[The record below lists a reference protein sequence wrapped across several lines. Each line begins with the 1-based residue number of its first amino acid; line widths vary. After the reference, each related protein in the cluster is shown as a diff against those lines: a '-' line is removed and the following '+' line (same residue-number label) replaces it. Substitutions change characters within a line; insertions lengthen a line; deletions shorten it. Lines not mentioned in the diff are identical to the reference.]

1 MSDAFYLHDDN
12 RFVPTEW
19 TRGPWDPNAQHAG
32 PPAALLGRAIE
43 ALDPGGE
50 MQVAR
55 FTLDV
60 LRPIPL
66 TPLQVEARVLRP
78 GRRVQLAEATLS
90 SGEDPVA
97 RASVWRIRPGEPSL
111 PDTGLDTTPPPGPDD
126 LQPDPMYD
134 PWGGP
139 SYFASMEWRSA
150 RGSFFTPGPAAAWM
164 RMRIPLLPDEVPS
177 PLTRVLAAA
186 DSGNGISMELPL
198 DRFLSINTELTVHL
212 IRMPE
217 GEWVCLD
224 AITRIDPRG
233 IGLAQSVIWDEHGR
247 IGSGNQSLVVA
258 PR

>member
-1 MSDAFYLHDDN
+1 MSDAFYLPDGE
-12 RFVPTEW
+12 RFVPTDW
-19 TRGPWDPNAQHAG
+19 TRGPWDSKAQHAG

-43 ALDPGGE
+43 ALDPVGE

-55 FTLDV
+55 FTLEV

-66 TPLQVEARVLRP
+66 TPLKVEARIPRP

-90 SGEDPVA
+90 AGEDPVA

-111 PDTGLDTTPPPGPDD
+111 AGTGLDTTPPPGPDD
-126 LQPDPMYD
+126 SQPEPMFN

-139 SYFASMEWRSA
+139 SYFASMEWRAA
-150 RGSFFTPGPAAAWM
+150 RGSFFKPGPAAAWM
-164 RMRIPLLPDEVPS
+164 RMRIPLVPDEEPS

-198 DRFLSINTELTVHL
+198 DRYLSINTELTVHL

-217 GEWVCLD
+217 GQWVCLD
-224 AITRIDPRG
+224 ATTTIDPRG
-233 IGLAQSVIWDEHGR
+233 IGLAQSAIWDERGR
-247 IGSGNQSLVVA
+247 IGSGNQSLLVT

>member
-1 MSDAFYLHDDN
+1 MSDAFYLRDGE
-12 RFVPTEW
+12 RFVPTDW

-32 PPAALLGRAIE
+32 PPAALLGRAVE
-43 ALDPGGE
+43 ALNPIGE

-55 FTLDV
+55 FTLEV

-66 TPLQVEARVLRP
+66 IPLKVEARILRP
-78 GRRVQLAEATLS
+78 GRRVQFAEATLS
-90 SGEDPVA
+90 SDEGPVA

-111 PDTGLDTTPPPGPDD
+111 SPAGLDTMPPPGPDAS
-126 LQPDPMYD
+126 QPEPMFD

-139 SYFASMEWRSA
+139 SYFASMEWRAA
-150 RGSFFTPGPAAAWM
+150 RGSFFKPGPAADWI
-164 RMRIPLLPDEVPS
+164 RMRIPLVPEEEPS

-198 DRFLSINTELTVHL
+198 DRYISINTELTVHL
-212 IRMPE
+212 IRMPD

-233 IGLAQSVIWDEHGR
+233 IGLAQSAIWDERGR